1 MDCTEKTTTSFCD
14 HITKAKEAVSRNQY
28 ATSEAIDVEKIANKI
43 VDEMLE
49 ESLRKE
55 SSDGEVTVFLLPD
68 NNIVVPLLDIFLS
81 MYGEEWVHVRNLDCY
96 LEICRKKVKSKRHT
110 LVEKGVPICVHSMLA
125 RICSENKQQ
134 DLEPHSKP
142 QHKIDHYLTVK
153 TIMSKIQAKFPESFK
168 ILREGDFV
176 KKSRTFV
183 DSLLLFPEKLRQV
196 LENVQSNCEFCGDLL
211 KDWNHKELPINAFL
225 FKQFLQ
231 IQHQY

>member
-142 QHKIDHYLTVK
+142 QHKIDHHLTVK

-168 ILREGDFV
+168 IL
-176 KKSRTFV
+176 
-183 DSLLLFPEKLRQV
+183 
-196 LENVQSNCEFCGDLL
+196 
-211 KDWNHKELPINAFL
+211 
-225 FKQFLQ
+225 
-231 IQHQY
+231 